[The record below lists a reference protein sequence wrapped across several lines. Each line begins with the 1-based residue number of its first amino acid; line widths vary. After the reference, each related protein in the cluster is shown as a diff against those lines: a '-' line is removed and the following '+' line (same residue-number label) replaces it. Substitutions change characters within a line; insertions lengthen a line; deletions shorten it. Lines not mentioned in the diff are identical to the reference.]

1 MDISPL
7 FMFIKT
13 SMKLFCQMFSK
24 MTPTPPE
31 ESKPKTFWVEPEP
44 SRIVLKGDISL
55 RSTMSVVS
63 HEPVTSLLVV
73 PKSATKVPGPTFQ
86 CPSFRP
92 RLRRKSKVHQFPV
105 HRTPYFFCC

>member
-1 MDISPL
+1 
-7 FMFIKT
+7 
-13 SMKLFCQMFSK
+13 
-24 MTPTPPE
+24 
-31 ESKPKTFWVEPEP
+31 
-44 SRIVLKGDISL
+44 
-55 RSTMSVVS
+55 MSVVS
-63 HEPVTSLLVV
+63 HEPVTSLLAV